1 MARTNRQQWI
11 THGVERTARADARQA
26 NIAAGRAVATAIRT
40 TLGPNGSDKMLI
52 GADGTVI
59 VTNDGASILARM
71 DVDDPI
77 AEMLVSVAAAQ
88 DQTVGDGTTTAVL
101 LTGELLA
108 ATEELLS
115 DGLHPTTILAGYHH
129 AVDRARKRLDA
140 YGIEI
145 DRTDDEALRAVARTP
160 VTGRWDDASA
170 ERFADLAT
178 RGVRAVE
185 TGGHVDVQ
193 NLTVTALPGGEL
205 RESELVSGLLVDM
218 DASSTTEGFPF
229 GLPRQIDTARLAL
242 VDTEITV
249 DTADAIE
256 SVTVSEPEQRE
267 RLRAYESE
275 TREDVIRTL
284 VALGVDVLF
293 CQKSIDTVVRTKLAN
308 EGMFTVERT
317 RQDEFDALSRAT
329 EATAVQ
335 SVTDLTRADI
345 GRAGSI
351 ERRSLG
357 GTELLTITDCPGE
370 RHVSLLLRG
379 GTEHVAEE
387 TQRIIEDC
395 IAAVRLVLH
404 DGRVLPGGGATEMA
418 LARDLSAHA
427 DTVGGREQLAIKAFA
442 EALEGIPRALIA
454 NAGLDPIDELSAL
467 RSRHEE
473 NATIGIDPTTG
484 KPRDMVQSKVFE
496 PPSVKDRC
504 LTSALGATS
513 RILRVDDIIRAKP
526 SDSDDTDHGSDE
538 HTARAHRSTD
548 GYPWAIGH

>member
-11 THGVERTARADARQA
+11 THGVERTVRADARQA
-26 NIAAGRAVATAIRT
+26 NIAAGKAVATAVRT

-52 GADGTVI
+52 GADGTVVI
-59 VTNDGASILARM
+59 TNDGASILARM

-77 AEMLVSVAAAQ
+77 AQLMISVAAAQ

-108 ATEELLS
+108 ATEGLLN

-129 AVDRARKRLDA
+129 AVVHARKRLDA
-140 YGIEI
+140 HSIEI
-145 DRTDDEALRAVARTP
+145 ERTDDDALRAVARTP
-160 VTGRWDDASA
+160 VTGRWDNASA

-185 TGGHVDVQ
+185 TGEQVDLRS
-193 NLTVTALPGGEL
+193 LTVTALPGGEL

-218 DASSTTEGFPF
+218 DASSTTEGVTV
-229 GLPRQIDTARLAL
+229 GLPRRFETARLAL

-249 DTADAIE
+249 ETADAIG
-256 SVTVSEPEQRE
+256 SVTLTEPEHRE
-267 RLRAYESE
+267 RLQAYESE
-275 TREDVIRTL
+275 RRGDVIQTL
-284 VALGVDVLF
+284 TDLDVDVLF
-293 CQKSIDTVVRTKLAN
+293 CQKSIDAVVRTKLAN
-308 EGMFTVERT
+308 KGIFTVERT
-317 RQDEFDALSRAT
+317 RQDEFDALARAT

-335 SVTDLTRADI
+335 SVTDLTGADI

-351 ERRSLG
+351 ERQSLG
-357 GTELLTITDCPGE
+357 GTELLTISDCSGTT
-370 RHVSLLLRG
+370 HASLLLRG
-379 GTEHVAEE
+379 GTEHVAKE
-387 TQRIIEDC
+387 TKRIIEDC

-404 DGRVLPGGGATEMA
+404 DGCVLPGGGATEMA

-427 DTVGGREQLAIKAFA
+427 DTVSGREQLAIKAFS
-442 EALEGIPRALIA
+442 EALEGIPRALAI
-454 NAGLDPIDELSAL
+454 NAGLDPIDGLAAL
-467 RSRHEE
+467 RTRHEE

-484 KPRDMVQSKVFE
+484 DPRDMVESKAFE
-496 PPSVKDRC
+496 PLSVKDRC

-538 HTARAHRSTD
+538 HPAHVHRSTE